1 MGTSGFGV
9 RLFEITPD
17 GSLEPI
23 LGVDEDYF
31 GGTVPNVGDTYAKW
45 GLNDVYTFF
54 SVQRRYFIDSP
65 DADNGWCVLVRQVES
80 APQLEYV
87 VKEWAD
93 DTEFWRTIDEQE
105 REEQRK
111 LVSDSLK
118 EFSVKKKSKSA
129 PSPAPKTKTKPRKRV
144 LKPRP
149 PKT

>member
-9 RLFEITPD
+9 RLFEVMSD

-23 LGVDEDYF
+23 LGVDGDYF

-54 SVQRRYFIDSP
+54 AVQRRYFIDSP
-65 DADNGWCVLVRQVES
+65 DADNGWCVIVREVQS
-80 APQLEYV
+80 APQLEAV
-87 VKEWAD
+87 AKEWAE
-93 DTEFWRTIDEQE
+93 DTEFWRAIDEQE

-111 LVSDSLK
+111 LVSDGLR
-118 EFSVKKKSKSA
+118 EFSTKKKPKSD
-129 PSPAPKTKTKPRKRV
+129 STPAPTIKTKPRKRV

-149 PKT
+149 PKR